1 MPRRWWRLLLGTAAF
16 SLVAPVGF
24 VALPLAALLVATRP
38 APAIAWGVAVAL
50 AALGAWTLL
59 PAPGDRLGTLAAA
72 FAVCAAVAF
81 AGGNLLAPVGLW
93 RQSLRALLW
102 AGAATLGLA
111 TVAWRGIAWSELHWE
126 ATRKATVGAFAV
138 IALAPGTFSMM
149 EPLVRLLSSAA
160 PVLLALQTLAGLA
173 LAWFWHA
180 RLDLAPAPVVALA
193 DGTPVLPSHT

>member
-1 MPRRWWRLLLGTAAF
+1 VPRRWWRLVLGTAAF

-81 AGGNLLAPVGLW
+81 AGGNLLAPAGLW

-111 TVAWRGIAWSELHWE
+111 TVAWGGIAWSELHWE
-126 ATRKATVGAFAV
+126 ATRQATVDAFAV
-138 IALAPGTFSMM
+138 IALVPGTFSLM
-149 EPLVRLLSSAA
+149 EPLVRLLSGAA

-180 RLDLAPAPVVALA
+180 RLDLATAPVAALA